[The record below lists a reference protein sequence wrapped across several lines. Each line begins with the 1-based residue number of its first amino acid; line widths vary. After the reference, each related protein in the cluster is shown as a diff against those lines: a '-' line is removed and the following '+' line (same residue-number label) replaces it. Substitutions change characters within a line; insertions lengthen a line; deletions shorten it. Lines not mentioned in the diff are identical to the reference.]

1 VRYITTM
8 KRALFERCMGVG
20 SRSGFSLIELLCVV
34 AIILILATLYWRP
47 NAANRQRALQVA
59 CQGNL
64 QKLYVAM
71 QLYGNDFAGRLPR
84 VSSAHN
90 SAEAL
95 DPLVPRYTAETDL
108 FICPG
113 GADSRPRS
121 GAPLKN
127 QRISYAYYM
136 GRVLTNSQ
144 QVLLTDKQVDT
155 LPKPAGRAV
164 FSSDGKPP
172 GNNHGKWGGNLLFC
186 DGHVEQIPPNTPV
199 ALELDKNEV
208 LLNP

>member
-8 KRALFERCMGVG
+8 KRALFERCLGVG
-20 SRSGFSLIELLCVV
+20 LRSGFSLVELLCVV

-47 NAANRQRALQVA
+47 NAASRQRALQVA
-59 CQGNL
+59 CQNNL
-64 QKLYVAM
+64 QKLYIAM
-71 QLYGNDFAGRLPR
+71 ELYANDHAGKLPK

-95 DPLVPRYTAETDL
+95 DPLVPRYTAETAL

-113 GADSRPRS
+113 AADSPLPS
-121 GAPLKN
+121 GAALKG
-127 QRISYAYYM
+127 RKISYAYYM

-155 LPKPAGRAV
+155 LPKPAGRAA

-199 ALELDKNEV
+199 ALDLDKNEV